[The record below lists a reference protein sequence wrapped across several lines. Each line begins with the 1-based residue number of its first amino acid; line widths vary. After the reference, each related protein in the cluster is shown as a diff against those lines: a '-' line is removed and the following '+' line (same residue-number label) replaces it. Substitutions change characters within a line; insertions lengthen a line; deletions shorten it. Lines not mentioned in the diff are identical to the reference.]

1 MLLEIFS
8 YLFPPKLATEELA
21 SCNWVRSKGCA
32 IRPNS
37 NVYNKLQMS
46 AACDAFPTGTKT
58 STASTLWYEGTD
70 PPGRQFSE

>member
-1 MLLEIFS
+1 
-8 YLFPPKLATEELA
+8 
-21 SCNWVRSKGCA
+21 
-32 IRPNS
+32 
-37 NVYNKLQMS
+37 MS